1 MKKLTFIYILI
12 LSAGLLSCI
21 RNTKKPGREYIPE
34 MIHSVAYDAGS
45 ENPIYANGMTN
56 QMPPQGSIAQGKYV
70 YPLPNTPEAY
80 DQAATAIANPFT
92 FSADEVAGQG
102 KVLFNRNC
110 AICHGEKGDGQGH
123 LVQIDKMAP
132 PPSYL
137 IEPLLSKPEGQ
148 RYHTLMY
155 GKGMMGSFTTQLN
168 HRERWLVLSYVKTLQ
183 SGATASTTAPADST
197 KK

>member
-1 MKKLTFIYILI
+1 MKKLSILFIFVLI
-12 LSAGLLSCI
+12 AGLMSCTS
-21 RNTKKPGREYIPE
+21 NNKKPGREYIPE

-45 ENPIYANGMTN
+45 VNPVYADGMTN
-56 QMPPQGSIAQGKYV
+56 QMPPQGSVAQGKYI

-80 DQAATAIANPFT
+80 DQAATAITNPFT
-92 FSADEVAGQG
+92 FAADEISGQG
-102 KVLFNRNC
+102 KTLFIRNC

-137 IEPLLSKPEGQ
+137 IEPLLSKPQGQ
-148 RYHTLMY
+148 RYHSLIY
-155 GKGMMGSFTTQLN
+155 GKGMMGSFATQLN

-183 SGATASTTAPADST
+183 DGVTKAAPTDTTT
-197 KK
+197 K

>member
-1 MKKLTFIYILI
+1 MKKSTIIYILV

-21 RNTKKPGREYIPE
+21 RNNKKPGREYIPE
-34 MIHSVAYDAGS
+34 MIHSVAYDAGT
-45 ENPIYANGMTN
+45 ENPVYANGMTN

-80 DQAATAIANPFT
+80 EQASSAITNPFT
-92 FSADEVAGQG
+92 FTPEEVSGQG

-137 IEPLLSKPEGQ
+137 TEPLLSKPDGQ

-183 SGATASTTAPADST
+183 SGATTSTTAPADTT